1 MHGMR
6 SFTLIEVLIT
16 LVILSIS
23 LLAIFRGNIFNLR
36 SAKVSSDLTTAVI
49 AAETLMKE
57 EIGKGYPESGT
68 DEGVFDDGTFEGISW
83 EKRIEVM
90 DLPFATDLKIVTV
103 EVKWGKDRS
112 YSLQT
117 VITRQ

>member
-1 MHGMR
+1 MRRMR

-16 LVILSIS
+16 LAILSIS

-36 SAKVSSDLTTAVI
+36 SAKVASDLTTAVI
-49 AAETLMKE
+49 AAESLMKE

-68 DEGVFDDGTFEGISW
+68 VEGEFDDGTFEGLRW
-83 EKRIEVM
+83 EKRVESMEILFVTE
-90 DLPFATDLKIVTV
+90 LKIVTI
-103 EVKWGKDRS
+103 EVKWGRDRS

-117 VITRQ
+117 IITR